1 MTDTWLF
8 IDFDNTLMGTEQY
21 AVPSLIDRFNE
32 LYEKQIDHLLTL
44 NEFKTHFHGQARETL
59 CENLSKHFKIEVDYK
74 TLYHQREWRIMEH
87 LKQLPNG
94 VEMAPG
100 ALDVLTQ
107 LHQQGIKLALV
118 SNNPIQRALTAMRFA
133 KNKQGAQL
141 AALFKTNFFEA
152 GEIQKPKPDVYL
164 NAMNQVDADV
174 ENSFAI
180 EDSITG
186 ATAAIKAGL
195 RTFGYTG
202 LSEEPEQ
209 LKAKLLSLG
218 CINVFHSWD
227 EFPAVLQ
234 SIQNKKKVKTSI
246 N

>member
-1 MTDTWLF
+1 MADTWLF

-21 AVPSLIDRFNE
+21 TVPSLIARFNE
-32 LYEKQIDHLLTL
+32 IYENQIDHLLTL
-44 NEFKTHFHGQARETL
+44 DEFKTHFHGQARETL
-59 CENLSKHFKIEVDYK
+59 CENLSKHFKIDVDFK

-87 LKQLPNG
+87 LKQLPYG

-107 LHQQGIKLALV
+107 LNQQGIKLALV

-133 KNKQGAQL
+133 RNNQGDRL
-141 AALFKTNFFEA
+141 ASLFKTYFFEA

-164 NAMNQVDADV
+164 NAMSQVTADV
-174 ENSFAI
+174 GNSFAI

-186 ATAAIKAGL
+186 ATSAIKAGL

-202 LSEEPEQ
+202 FSDEPEL
-209 LKAKLLSLG
+209 LKSKLLSLG
-218 CINVFHSWD
+218 CINVFHSWE
-227 EFPAVLQ
+227 EFPAMLQ
-234 SIQNKKKVKTSI
+234 SMRDKKKAKISI